1 MSAKFLCCMHFIS
14 LSNDLVL
21 VVRIF
26 SPHIMD
32 AGWPFCFFLITVA
45 IFTLPIWWAQQ
56 PAGPY
61 QYWFSPFCVWIQMN
75 VKKKKSIS
83 AFVIAEYLF
92 FFQQNIWDLY
102 MNYDMWDIQWVT
114 AGWAFVAR
122 TPSLPGSNRKK
133 QSIHTKQCKVGA
145 LIVFFSF
152 IAQKRHADS
161 RRNEHARNSS
171 RSFRLL

>member
-1 MSAKFLCCMHFIS
+1 MRAD
-14 LSNDLVL
+14 LSV
-21 VVRIF
+21 
-26 SPHIMD
+26 
-32 AGWPFCFFLITVA
+32 FFLSLWLYLL
-45 IFTLPIWWAQQ
+45 F
-56 PAGPY
+56 
-61 QYWFSPFCVWIQMN
+61 QYGELSSLQGLINIGSVRFVCGYKWML
-75 VKKKKSIS
+75 KKKKKKHQCFCYCRIP
-83 AFVIAEYLF
+83 F
-92 FFQQNIWDLY
+92 FFQQNIWELN